1 MLDLSGAWP
10 VQRSAPIL
18 GHCYVLLLRPSPIPA
33 LSISSA
39 LLLLF
44 ILVAKSTHAPR
55 HSSRRLVL
63 NRSASRLALGLVKRS
78 AASGLGCRHSAS
90 GTPRPASA
98 ARGCKALSRSQ
109 HVCMFCIYVWALAC
123 LFCAQAVSEA
133 QLLWRSAARG
143 SRRCPVVPR
152 SPRCL
157 IPPALNR
164 VGIQPGCTR
173 PLWSSGTPATGQ
185 VFSHSGR

>member
-1 MLDLSGAWP
+1 MACPTIGPDSRPLLCFASPALTHP
-10 VQRSAPIL
+10 CAQHLQRS
-18 GHCYVLLLRPSPIPA
+18 PSI
-33 LSISSA
+33 
-39 LLLLF
+39 F
-44 ILVAKSTHAPR
+44 ILVAKSPTP
-55 HSSRRLVL
+55 LGTVL

-78 AASGLGCRHSAS
+78 AASGLGCGHSAS

-98 ARGCKALSRSQ
+98 ARGCKALSRPQ
-109 HVCMFCIYVWALAC
+109 HVCMLCNYVWALAC

-152 SPRCL
+152 PPRCL
-157 IPPALNR
+157 IPPALSR
-164 VGIQPGCTR
+164 VGIQPDCTR

>member
-1 MLDLSGAWP
+1 LACPTIGPNSRPLLCFASPALTHICAQHL
-10 VQRSAPIL
+10 QRS
-18 GHCYVLLLRPSPIPA
+18 PSI
-33 LSISSA
+33 
-39 LLLLF
+39 F
-44 ILVAKSTHAPR
+44 ILVAKLTHAPR

-78 AASGLGCRHSAS
+78 AASGLGCGHSAS

-98 ARGCKALSRSQ
+98 ARGCKALSRPQ
-109 HVCMFCIYVWALAC
+109 H
-123 LFCAQAVSEA
+123 AVSEA

-152 SPRCL
+152 PPRCL
-157 IPPALNR
+157 IPPALSR
-164 VGIQPGCTR
+164 VGIQPDCTR